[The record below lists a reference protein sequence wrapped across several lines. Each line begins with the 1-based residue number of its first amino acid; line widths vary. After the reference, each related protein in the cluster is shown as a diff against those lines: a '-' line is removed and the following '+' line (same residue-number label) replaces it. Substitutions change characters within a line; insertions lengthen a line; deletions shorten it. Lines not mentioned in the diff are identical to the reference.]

1 MEKLYPMHGLD
12 EIKGFVKQ
20 KNEKKIPHHYRN
32 QSDFQVPETI
42 KDGNSTKG
50 EYKMSKGEFSN
61 FLDINKHNNN
71 IAVAHR

>member
-12 EIKGFVKQ
+12 EIKGCGKQ

-50 EYKMSKGEFSN
+50 EYKMGKG
-61 FLDINKHNNN
+61 
-71 IAVAHR
+71 